1 MIDTT
6 DYGDGAVRLWC
17 DKYGRRLG
25 EGESLLL
32 TEDRW
37 HGRWEWIPLDEPT
50 KYHVALS
57 MDGWR
62 PIDVGGRGHLRRDG
76 GRPRAG
82 VVGREARRPE
92 GIRKSG

>member
-17 DKYGRRLG
+17 DKCGRRLG

-37 HGRWEWIPLDEPT
+37 HD
-50 KYHVALS
+50 
-57 MDGWR
+57 
-62 PIDVGGRGHLRRDG
+62 PIDGIDHKTALCQECAREE
-76 GRPRAG
+76 AG
-82 VVGREARRPE
+82 A
-92 GIRKSG
+92 